1 VSLLSWIAV
10 FPAGG
15 RSRCPCSS
23 TRMEEIQTREG
34 KVLDMA
40 NQKEDDLGL
49 FSILQ
54 ILCNFKSLWLIEFK
68 IMTNNITLR
77 REL

>member
-1 VSLLSWIAV
+1 
-10 FPAGG
+10 
-15 RSRCPCSS
+15 
-23 TRMEEIQTREG
+23 MEEIQTREG